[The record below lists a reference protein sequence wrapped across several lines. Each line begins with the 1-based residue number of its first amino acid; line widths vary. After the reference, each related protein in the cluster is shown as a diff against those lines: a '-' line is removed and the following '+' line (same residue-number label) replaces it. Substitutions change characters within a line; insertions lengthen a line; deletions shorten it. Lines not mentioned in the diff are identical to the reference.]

1 MKKPINEEVAKVERA
16 RSLRVAPPVDQQ
28 RDVPTE
34 LATLMDLSD
43 RRAGRGDSLR
53 AGLGQEATSEVG
65 QVAGFRRDA

>member
-1 MKKPINEEVAKVERA
+1 MSRTPRVQKAAEAEV
-16 RSLRVAPPVDQQ
+16 
-28 RDVPTE
+28 VPTTDSS
-34 LATLMDLSD
+34 LNDDKPLMDLSD